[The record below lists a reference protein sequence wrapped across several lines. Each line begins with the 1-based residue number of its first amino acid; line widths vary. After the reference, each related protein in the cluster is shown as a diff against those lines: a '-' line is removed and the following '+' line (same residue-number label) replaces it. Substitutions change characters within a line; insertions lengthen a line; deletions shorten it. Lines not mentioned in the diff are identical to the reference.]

1 MPLDSQLARDSRT
14 ACEWQSFVNDHAKL
28 QSAFA
33 AAMAKLAVLGQ
44 DTSQMVDCSEVIP
57 IPPVSLQLQLP
68 DPVLSG

>member
-1 MPLDSQLARDSRT
+1 M
-14 ACEWQSFVNDHAKL
+14 NDHAKL

-57 IPPVSLQLQLP
+57 VPAALRTKPHFPAGKTNKDVEQAVS
-68 DPVLSG
+68 